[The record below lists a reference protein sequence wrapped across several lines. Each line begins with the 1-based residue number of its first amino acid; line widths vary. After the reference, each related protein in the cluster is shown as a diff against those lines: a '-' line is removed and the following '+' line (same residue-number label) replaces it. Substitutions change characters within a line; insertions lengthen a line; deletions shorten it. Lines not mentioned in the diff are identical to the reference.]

1 MRALTVDD
9 EQIMLNALTSAVKE
23 SPDISSVAQFT
34 SCTASL
40 EWAKTNP
47 IDIAFLD
54 ISMRGMGGLALAERL
69 LEIQPN
75 CKIVFCTGFSE
86 YAVEAFKIHVS
97 GYLLKPI
104 TAKAVQAEIDHIKQ
118 EKAKEKTTDKLLTV
132 KCFGNFEVYAQG
144 EFLNFKRLKSKELLA
159 ILVDRRGAGMTA
171 KQICSIM
178 WSGIED
184 DSKHMTYVRQLFV
197 DLRNALRCADAEEV
211 LQQNGYNYFLN
222 TELIDCDYFSY
233 LQTGEP
239 RFHGEYMMQY
249 SWAESTCAGLMQN
262 NI

>member
-34 SCTASL
+34 SCTATL

-54 ISMRGMGGLALAERL
+54 ISMRGMGGL
-69 LEIQPN
+69 
-75 CKIVFCTGFSE
+75 
-86 YAVEAFKIHVS
+86 
-97 GYLLKPI
+97 
-104 TAKAVQAEIDHIKQ
+104 EIDHIKQ
-118 EKAKEKTTDKLLTV
+118 EKAKEKTTYKLLTV

-144 EFLNFKRLKSKELLA
+144 KILNFKPLKSKELLA

-184 DSKHMTYVRQLFV
+184 DSKHMTYVRQLFF
-197 DLRNALRCADAEEV
+197 DLRNALRYADAEEV

-262 NI
+262 NN

>member
-9 EQIMLNALTSAVKE
+9 EQIMLNALTLAVKE

-34 SCTASL
+34 SCTATL

-118 EKAKEKTTDKLLTV
+118 EKAKEKTTYKLLTV
-132 KCFGNFEVYAQG
+132 KCFGNFEVIVERDVASRG
-144 EFLNFKRLKSKELLA
+144 NHNEIHLVLLA
-159 ILVDRRGAGMTA
+159 MFERLLEERAFLIDPLGGAVNVLILEIVLAEVHVCPGRVVIHGSVALL
-171 KQICSIM
+171 SE
-178 WSGIED
+178 ED
-184 DSKHMTYVRQLFV
+184 DLDLADVRRV
-197 DLRNALRCADAEEV
+197 
-211 LQQNGYNYFLN
+211 G
-222 TELIDCDYFSY
+222 
-233 LQTGEP
+233 
-239 RFHGEYMMQY
+239 
-249 SWAESTCAGLMQN
+249 
-262 NI
+262 

>member
-1 MRALTVDD
+1 MKALTVDD
-9 EQIMLNALTSAVKE
+9 EQIMLNALTAAVKA

-69 LEIQPN
+69 LEIHPD

-104 TAKAVQAEIDHIKQ
+104 TAKAVQDEIDHIKGK
-118 EKAKEKTTDKLLTV
+118 KAKEKLITV
-132 KCFGNFEVYAQG
+132 KCFGNFEVLSNN
-144 EFLNFKRLKSKELLA
+144 EILKFRRSKSKELFAVL
-159 ILVDRRGAGMTA
+159 IDRRGASMTS
-171 KQICSIM
+171 KQICPIM
-178 WSGIED
+178 WTDNDNDGR
-184 DSKHMTYVRQLFV
+184 HMNYMRQLFI
-197 DLRNALRCADAEEV
+197 DLRSALQSAGAEAV
-211 LQQNGYNYFLN
+211 LVQKGYNYSLD
-222 TELIDCDYFSY
+222 TERIDCDYYSY

-239 RFHGEYMMQY
+239 KFHGEYMMQY
-249 SWAESTCAGLMQN
+249 SWAESTCAGLLQN
-262 NI
+262 NG

>member
-34 SCTASL
+34 SCTATL

-118 EKAKEKTTDKLLTV
+118 EKAKEKTTYKLLTV

-144 EFLNFKRLKSKELLA
+144 KILNF
-159 ILVDRRGAGMTA
+159 
-171 KQICSIM
+171 
-178 WSGIED
+178 
-184 DSKHMTYVRQLFV
+184 KHMTYVRQLFF
-197 DLRNALRCADAEEV
+197 DLRNALRYADAEEV

-262 NI
+262 NN

>member
-9 EQIMLNALTSAVKE
+9 EQIMLNALTVAVKA
-23 SPDISSVAQFT
+23 SPDISSAAQFT
-34 SCTASL
+34 SCTAAL
-40 EWAKTNP
+40 EWAETNP
-47 IDIAFLD
+47 VDIAFLD
-54 ISMRGMGGLALAERL
+54 ISMRGMGGLTLAEKL
-69 LEIQPN
+69 LEIHPN

-104 TAKAVQAEIDHIKQ
+104 TAKAVQTEIDHIKQ
-118 EKAKEKTTDKLLTV
+118 EKAKEKNTDKLLTV

-144 EFLNFKRLKSKELLA
+144 KILNFKRLKSKELLA
-159 ILVDRRGAGMTA
+159 ILVDRRGVGMTA

-178 WSGIED
+178 WNTDED
-184 DSKHMTYVRQLFV
+184 NKHMTYMRQLFV
-197 DLRNALRCADAEEV
+197 DLRNALRSAYAEEV

-233 LQTGEP
+233 LQTGKP
-239 RFHGEYMMQY
+239 KFYGEYMMQY
-249 SWAESTCAGLMQN
+249 SWAELTCAGLIQN
-262 NI
+262 NS